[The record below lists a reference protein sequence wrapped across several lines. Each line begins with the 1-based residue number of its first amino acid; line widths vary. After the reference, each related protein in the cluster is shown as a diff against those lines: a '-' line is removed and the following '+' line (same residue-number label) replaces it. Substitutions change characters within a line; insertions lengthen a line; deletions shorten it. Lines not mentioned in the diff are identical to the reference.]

1 MNASSRIGILEVQQ
15 DCSDDDGL
23 PLVGEL
29 DGIGQEV
36 QEYLHVSQL
45 VTHQVFKYITTV
57 LVRYIMLIEL
67 ALGIL
72 DPHLEVL
79 DYPYLLL

>member
-29 DGIGQEV
+29 DSISQEV

-45 VTHQVFKYITTV
+45 VTHQVF
-57 LVRYIMLIEL
+57 E
-67 ALGIL
+67 
-72 DPHLEVL
+72 
-79 DYPYLLL
+79 